1 MSDRPQASD
10 GAPRLL
16 MVGTHNKKKA
26 RELEELLAPVG
37 FAVRTLA
44 DCQDA
49 LVVDETG
56 GTFVENATLKATQ
69 QAAHLRA
76 WVLADDSGLTVDALK
91 GEPGVHSAVYAGR
104 GATDAD
110 NRHKL
115 LAAMQGIPAGRR
127 GAQFVCHLVLADP
140 TGEVRA
146 TSEGLCRGR
155 IRESESGTG
164 GFGYD
169 PLFEI
174 LEYHR
179 TFGELSAVVKSVIS
193 HRARAMRAIV
203 PQLVELARSGAW
215 QA

>member
-1 MSDRPQASD
+1 MSDSPPASGSGARPII
-10 GAPRLL
+10 
-16 MVGTHNKKKA
+16 VGTHNKKKA
-26 RELEELLAPVG
+26 HELEQLLTPLG

-44 DCQDA
+44 DCSNP
-49 LVVDETG
+49 LEVDETG
-56 GTFVENATLKATQ
+56 ATFVDNATLKATR
-69 QAAHLRA
+69 QAAHLHA
-76 WVLADDSGLTVDALK
+76 WVLADDSGLAVDALQ
-91 GEPGVHSAVYAGR
+91 GEPGVHSARYAGPR
-104 GATDAD
+104 ATDAD

-115 LAAMQGIPAGRR
+115 LSALQDISPGRR

-140 TGEVRA
+140 TGAVRA
-146 TSEGLCRGR
+146 TSAGTCRGR

-193 HRARAMRAIV
+193 HRARAIRAIV

-215 QA
+215 EE